1 MNIEYI
7 IMCLSII
14 VQAVIGYEA
23 GDLVAN
29 ALLYNSSKGGVLG
42 DAAIILVMIVIRYLL
57 DRWLVLGRKRGKSGF
72 SPIILDV
79 AAFVLGTFTSLITLE
94 MYATET
100 VSVTLA
106 VLLLVV
112 FFSVLYENDIYI
124 RTGDALAEDDP
135 YMLDD
140 DSDEDT
146 ETHNVESEN
155 SKVEDNEAND
165 DDDDI
170 ILEEVTHET
179 EELIIENWTEEYSK
193 KSNGINKDE
202 CTEEDLDADSGIKIY
217 IAEIVRLLAG
227 ASSVMVAVL
236 ILCDIVAE
244 KFSPLYYALVGLVA
258 LLAVVL
264 RAVSRGLDALIKNPS
279 KKVHFV
285 GYSVIVVMYTIFL
298 CTRSVLIGL
307 VFLLGAYLVKLIIPM
322 ALNNWGTGGTEVV
335 KQKIDILSRFV
346 TRFFIFIILILGVWQ
361 LSYGAIWEID
371 FMAIFAVAI
380 GTGELLMKQNIE

>member
-112 FFSVLYENDIYI
+112 FFSVLYEKDIYI

-264 RAVSRGLDALIKNPS
+264 RAVTRGLDALIKNPS

-322 ALNNWGTGGTEVV
+322 TLNNWGTGGTEVV

-371 FMAIFAVAI
+371 FMAIFAIAI

>member
-112 FFSVLYENDIYI
+112 FFSVLYEKDIYI

-264 RAVSRGLDALIKNPS
+264 RAVTRGLDALIKNPS

>member
-112 FFSVLYENDIYI
+112 FFSVLYEKDIYI
-124 RTGDALAEDDP
+124 RTGDDP

>member
-112 FFSVLYENDIYI
+112 FFSVLYEKDIYI

-244 KFSPLYYALVGLVA
+244 KFSPIYYALVGLVA

-264 RAVSRGLDALIKNPS
+264 RAVTRGLDALIKNPS

-322 ALNNWGTGGTEVV
+322 TLNNWGTGGTEVV

-371 FMAIFAVAI
+371 FMAIFAIAI

>member
-7 IMCLSII
+7 IMCMSII
-14 VQAVIGYEA
+14 VQAVIGYES

-29 ALLYNSSKGGVLG
+29 ALLYNSSRGRVLG
-42 DAAIILVMIVIRYLL
+42 DAVIMLIMIVIRYLL
-57 DRWLVLGRKRGKSGF
+57 DRWLILGRERAKSGF

-100 VSVTLA
+100 VPVTLA

-112 FFSVLYENDIYI
+112 FFSVLYEKDIYV
-124 RTGDALAEDDP
+124 RSGDNLTEEDP
-135 YMLDD
+135 YLMEDTPDENPSDADD
-140 DSDEDT
+140 DYE
-146 ETHNVESEN
+146 
-155 SKVEDNEAND
+155 
-165 DDDDI
+165 I
-170 ILEEVTHET
+170 ILEDVTNET
-179 EELIIENWTEEYSK
+179 EELVIENWTEESSK
-193 KSNGINKDE
+193 KSNGIKKSDSIE
-202 CTEEDLDADSGIKIY
+202 VTGDSESKEEAIVTSDAGIKIY
-217 IAEIVRLLAG
+217 IAEIVRLLASV
-227 ASSVMVAVL
+227 SSVMVAVL

-264 RAVSRGLDALIKNPS
+264 RAVTRGLDALIKNPD

-285 GYSVIVVMYTIFL
+285 GYSVIVVIYTIFL

-346 TRFFIFIILILGVWQ
+346 TRLFILIILILGVWM

-371 FMAIFAVAI
+371 FMAIFAIAI